1 MEVFAMSEFKLPLSG
16 DVTQAINPWTWISR
30 AGTNQFGFFNVNM
43 GTSSDPQMEQDIL
56 DRVGTYGKQ
65 LGQIGDAL
73 LVLVD
78 HAKSDRFSEAERK
91 MLMKFRLQ
99 LEAIKDIKA
108 ERRSEP

>member
-1 MEVFAMSEFKLPLSG
+1 MSEFKLPLSG

-65 LGQIGDAL
+65 IGQIGDAL

-78 HAKSDRFSEAERK
+78 HAKSKFSDADQK
-91 MLMKFRLQ
+91 TLTKFRLQ
-99 LEAIKDIKA
+99 LEAVKAIKA
-108 ERRSEP
+108 ERRSRT